1 MSNETT
7 PLIEAIEKNNIDEV
21 RRLIEAGAGVN
32 TTYEFETAYGTSDN
46 PSWCTEVQTALML
59 AAYKSE
65 KEIVELLVEHGA
77 DVNSTNSYGITALML
92 ASNAFSKTQTQI
104 VEYLIEHGADINAVN
119 KIGESALF
127 YATTVE
133 TAKVLIDHGADINI
147 VNEEGIS
154 ILQSANTHSIEIAAM
169 LIEYGVEPK
178 SLDIQWWL
186 IWAIQNK
193 RKKVVEIMIN
203 NKADINAVSDGSTPL
218 MWAVSDNSLDIVKLL
233 IDKGADIN
241 TETDFLGFKQ
251 SALEISVT
259 HNFTD
264 IVKLL
269 LEHGADVKFRDY
281 KGKSLLSYAKEDGYD
296 KEIVEL
302 LIKYGA

>member
-21 RRLIEAGAGVN
+21 RRLIEAGADVDS
-32 TTYEFETAYGTSDN
+32 TYSFEIAYGTSDN
-46 PSWCTEVQTALML
+46 YSWTTEIRTALML
-59 AAYKSE
+59 AAENDE

-77 DVNSTNSYGITALML
+77 DVNNTDLYGATALMI
-92 ASNAFSKTQTQI
+92 ASNNISGTQI